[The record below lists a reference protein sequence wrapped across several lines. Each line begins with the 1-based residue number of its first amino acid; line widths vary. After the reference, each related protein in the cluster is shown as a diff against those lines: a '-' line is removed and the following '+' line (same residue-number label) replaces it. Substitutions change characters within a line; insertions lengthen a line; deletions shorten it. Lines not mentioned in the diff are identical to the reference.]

1 MELNEIKKLI
11 EMLKDTDVTE
21 LSLEKEGTKFKIK
34 KESYLRPAAAAQ
46 PVLQQPV
53 VHAAAPAAVPEKPS
67 APAEAEQKLVPVT
80 SPIVGFFYTSSSPE
94 SPPFVTVGS
103 KVEKGQVLCIVEAM
117 KLMNEIECDTNGI
130 IKKILPEN
138 GQSVEYG
145 ETLFL
150 IEPLS

>member
-1 MELNEIKKLI
+1 MEFNEIKKLI
-11 EMLKDTDVTE
+11 DLLKGTDVTE
-21 LSLEKEGTKFKIK
+21 FSLERDGTKFKIK

-46 PVLQQPV
+46 PVLPQPV
-53 VHAAAPAAVPEKPS
+53 VHAAAPAEAEKPA
-67 APAEAEQKLVPVT
+67 APPTAAEQGLVPIT

-94 SPPFVTVGS
+94 SPSFVSVGS
-103 KVEKGQVLCIVEAM
+103 KVEKGQILCIVEAM